1 MKNYCFMVIGL
12 LFGVMK
18 KFWKLIVV
26 MQLNIMNVTSLKYT
40 LKND

>member
-1 MKNYCFMVIGL
+1 MGSYCFMGPQF

-26 MQLNIMNVTSLKYT
+26 VIVQQGEY
-40 LKND
+40 D

>member
-1 MKNYCFMVIGL
+1 MDREF

-26 MQLNIMNVTSLKYT
+26 MELNIMNVASLKCT